1 MKKTSLLALALTGAL
16 LLGGGGVFA
25 AGQIARSNAISEEN
39 ARNFAYVDAG
49 VLPEKAEYVSTK
61 FDFSKGRF
69 VYEIEFI
76 AQGIKYEYT
85 LDSAT
90 GAVIEKERET
100 IRNYTAHGTEAAS
113 TKTQPASAATL
124 PIQTQPAPAA
134 SLPGQ
139 IQPAPAASLPVQT
152 QPAPAASLPVQTRPA
167 PAATSPAQTQPAPAA
182 QTIRAQIGVEAAKSI
197 ALADAGKKAASV
209 VFTKA
214 RQDKEEGR
222 AVYEIEFYESG
233 QMEYEYEIDAYS
245 GAIIKKEMEMTPEY
259 KAAEAA
265 RKAEAERK
273 AAEQKAAE
281 EAARKAEAERKAAE
295 EAARKAEAERK
306 AAEEAAR
313 KASEEAARQAAA
325 ASAAASTQPQV
336 ISVDKAKEIALRDA
350 GLASSQVQFEKAMLD
365 RDDGRLVYEIEFFIR
380 GQKEYDYEIDAC
392 TGQILERDVEDWDD

>member
-124 PIQTQPAPAA
+124 PI
-134 SLPGQ
+134 
-139 IQPAPAASLPVQT
+139 QT